1 MDLVKKAK
9 ELFSKRK
16 ENDALGISSSPIE
29 LKVLALLKVLGR
41 GVCHDNCADC
51 ISMNKETHRR
61 FFHKFC
67 HLFAKKFYFVY
78 VEGRSQF
85 QHVRAETEFPKFWI
99 FIKEYSRN
107 PVEFAKF

>member
-9 ELFSKRK
+9 ELFPKRK

-51 ISMNKETHRR
+51 ISIPQILPSVCKEVLLYLR
-61 FFHKFC
+61 
-67 HLFAKKFYFVY
+67 
-78 VEGRSQF
+78 
-85 QHVRAETEFPKFWI
+85 
-99 FIKEYSRN
+99 
-107 PVEFAKF
+107 